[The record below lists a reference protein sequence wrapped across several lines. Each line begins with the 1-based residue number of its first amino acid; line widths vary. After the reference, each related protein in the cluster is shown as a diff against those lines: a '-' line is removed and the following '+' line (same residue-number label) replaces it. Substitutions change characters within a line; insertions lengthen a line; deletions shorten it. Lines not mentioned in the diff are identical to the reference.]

1 MLQSSSPPITNNDQP
16 SSSSISTS
24 SSSIS
29 TDNDDQKVV
38 ENDQQQQEQL
48 KSISESETSS
58 IIITS
63 KNMSNYYYDNF
74 ISIMWPS
81 IVDIVNFSYENFHY
95 FLTRTL
101 TFFSPS
107 STTINDYLPVG
118 NNNSDNK
125 SYNNYTMIINNLFV
139 DPSIATLT
147 VFMFRMETIF
157 TIIILFILSSFIIH
171 HHHRRNVIQ
180 SPSPSPS
187 QTTTTAQSLNQ
198 NHSPT
203 TTMTFSFKN
212 FLSKLFHYLNVTIL
226 FGYLFTAVD
235 STIRSYF
242 EQQQTVV
249 NQFHSGQAGAYSMQ
263 GRRHNMEDC
272 FSIHNNIGHEL
283 GIEYYAVFDG
293 HGGPNA
299 ALYADKEIFD
309 SIVKRI
315 KNHVYKNND
324 NDDDKLPLQSCT
336 MNASLARNSDKN
348 TCAKNNRFETL
359 TMSTMK
365 TILND
370 EVIEVDKRLLETFQ
384 RRSDIS
390 GSTALIAIRL
400 LHTNKLL
407 VANVGDSRGILC
419 DSKGATIPLSF
430 DHKPYQLKEY
440 RRILEA
446 GGYISLKGV
455 YRVNGILAISRALGD
470 YPLKDNRLIIPDP
483 DILSFD
489 LRELK
494 PKFMIMAS
502 DGFWDTFTNEQA
514 VQFVNNEL
522 SKYHDRSSY
531 DSNDIL
537 SSSSQSSIALAIAK
551 KLAKESY
558 NRESYDN
565 ITVIVVLFDENY
577 DVCSKDS
584 VSLSSSS
591 SLIKKSSPIKKK
603 SSSNQQESSSS
614 KPAIHE
620 ES

>member
-1 MLQSSSPPITNNDQP
+1 MLQSSSSPITNNDQP

-101 TFFSPS
+101 TLFSPS
-107 STTINDYLPVG
+107 STTIDDYLPVG

-139 DPSIATLT
+139 DPSIATLM

-180 SPSPSPS
+180 SPSPS
-187 QTTTTAQSLNQ
+187 QTTTTTTAQSLNQ

-203 TTMTFSFKN
+203 TTFSFKN

-293 HGGPNA
+293 HGGPVC
-299 ALYADKEIFD
+299 FFC
-309 SIVKRI
+309 V
-315 KNHVYKNND
+315 
-324 NDDDKLPLQSCT
+324 
-336 MNASLARNSDKN
+336 
-348 TCAKNNRFETL
+348 RFL
-359 TMSTMK
+359 S
-365 TILND
+365 
-370 EVIEVDKRLLETFQ
+370 
-384 RRSDIS
+384 
-390 GSTALIAIRL
+390 
-400 LHTNKLL
+400 
-407 VANVGDSRGILC
+407 NV
-419 DSKGATIPLSF
+419 
-430 DHKPYQLKEY
+430 HK
-440 RRILEA
+440 
-446 GGYISLKGV
+446 
-455 YRVNGILAISRALGD
+455 
-470 YPLKDNRLIIPDP
+470 
-483 DILSFD
+483 
-489 LRELK
+489 
-494 PKFMIMAS
+494 
-502 DGFWDTFTNEQA
+502 
-514 VQFVNNEL
+514 
-522 SKYHDRSSY
+522 
-531 DSNDIL
+531 
-537 SSSSQSSIALAIAK
+537 
-551 KLAKESY
+551 
-558 NRESYDN
+558 
-565 ITVIVVLFDENY
+565 
-577 DVCSKDS
+577 
-584 VSLSSSS
+584 
-591 SLIKKSSPIKKK
+591 
-603 SSSNQQESSSS
+603 
-614 KPAIHE
+614 
-620 ES
+620 